1 MFLLVNREGGR
12 RLEVMDEDSPY
23 FDSDGL
29 DYVSTMETTAFS
41 SMEYNER
48 KAPSSV
54 MHAYIAMDTPADNIA
69 VATAKTEYVG
79 ISYTGVIRPGWVQ
92 MVANAGWSDR
102 TRIGIKVKGDA
113 PFSLLAVQL

>member
-1 MFLLVNREGGR
+1 
-12 RLEVMDEDSPY
+12 
-23 FDSDGL
+23 
-29 DYVSTMETTAFS
+29 
-41 SMEYNER
+41 
-48 KAPSSV
+48 
-54 MHAYIAMDTPADNIA
+54 MHAYIATDTPADNIA

-79 ISYTGVIRPGWVQ
+79 IYYTGVIRPGWVQ